1 MISASVFGVINM
13 ILLIVLPIA
22 IQMLITAIG
31 FLVQNPVAAV
41 MIVRLI
47 AIRMIVRGK
56 LLIARTILQIV
67 IVFLVQKIV
76 VVMIVRL
83 ITIRISAKIRTVR
96 MIQEIAIV

>member
-1 MISASVFGVINM
+1 MIP
-13 ILLIVLPIA
+13 LIVLPTVIL
-22 IQMLITAIG
+22 MLITAIG

-67 IVFLVQKIV
+67 IGFPVLKIA
-76 VVMIVRL
+76 VVMIVRP

>member
-1 MISASVFGVINM
+1 MYKTLF
-13 ILLIVLPIA
+13 
-22 IQMLITAIG
+22 
-31 FLVQNPVAAV
+31 VAAV

-67 IVFLVQKIV
+67 IGFPVLKIA
-76 VVMIVRL
+76 VVMIVRP

>member
-1 MISASVFGVINM
+1 M

-83 ITIRISAKIRTVR
+83 ITIRISALLP
-96 MIQEIAIV
+96 

>member
-1 MISASVFGVINM
+1 MSASVFGVINM
-13 ILLIVLPIA
+13 IPLIVLQTVIL
-22 IQMLITAIG
+22 MLITAIG
-31 FLVQNPVAAV
+31 FPAQNPVVAV

-76 VVMIVRL
+76 VVMIVRH

>member
-1 MISASVFGVINM
+1 MLPTVI
-13 ILLIVLPIA
+13 L
-22 IQMLITAIG
+22 MLITAIG

-67 IVFLVQKIV
+67 IGFPVLKIA
-76 VVMIVRL
+76 VVMIVRP